1 MCGRS
6 DYLKRKIVRAAL
18 VIKKTSWL
26 QGGLHNELFYRGKVT
41 TTLCSVPFYRLYIVN
56 FLRVVL
62 PSTHCTV
69 LPICISGFILKLML

>member
-26 QGGLHNELFYRGKVT
+26 QGGLHNELFYRGKAKT
-41 TTLCSVPFYRLYIVN
+41 IIHYYRDE
-56 FLRVVL
+56 FLPLVVYKE
-62 PSTHCTV
+62 SRN
-69 LPICISGFILKLML
+69 GFFT

>member
-26 QGGLHNELFYRGKVT
+26 QGGLHNE
-41 TTLCSVPFYRLYIVN
+41 
-56 FLRVVL
+56 
-62 PSTHCTV
+62 
-69 LPICISGFILKLML
+69 